1 MGLPNLYELIRV
13 DNVRAH
19 PRFVVDRSLEGDLHG
34 QVAKV
39 RNLSI
44 GGFGLAHAGQLR
56 VGSTTRFDL
65 RDTEF
70 GEVVPFR
77 LTVMWVRMSGG
88 GNQPGEM
95 AYHSGLQIQ
104 NDLDEIGGKLGRLLR
119 YYGKPEV
126 NSMEFKRINAVS
138 RLMKRVSVERKYVFE
153 LDPEDLLLSYQA
165 LDEVSRMEPE
175 QFQVLTREASEE
187 LAAGSRPDGW
197 SRDVL
202 AAWKLVDYKME
213 PQKIDRARK
222 ILDEIDRFTQEH
234 G

>member
-19 PRFVVDRSLEGDLHG
+19 PRFVVDRPLEGDLHG

-44 GGFGLAHAGQLR
+44 GGFGLAHASQLR

-70 GEVVPFR
+70 GEVIPFR
-77 LTVMWVRMSGG
+77 LTVMWIRMSGG
-88 GNQPGEM
+88 KSKSGEM
-95 AYHSGLQIQ
+95 AYHSGLQIKD
-104 NDLDEIGGKLGRLLR
+104 DLEQIGGKLGRLLR
-119 YYGKPEV
+119 YYGKPEA
-126 NSMEFKRINAVS
+126 NSMEIKKINALS
-138 RLMKRVSVERKYVFE
+138 RLMKRVSVERKQILE
-153 LDPEDLLLSYQA
+153 IDPEVLLLSYQA

-175 QFQVLTREASEE
+175 QMQVLTREASEE
-187 LAAGSRPDGW
+187 LAASSRPDGW

-202 AAWKLVDYKME
+202 AAWKLIDCKIE
-213 PQKIDRARK
+213 PPKIERARK